1 LCCSLFDRHHSPFDL
16 VDAQMAFWA
25 QGTTPRR
32 TQAAARRLPPHL
44 ALPPPPLPSPTQTP
58 EDPRRLRLIATTG
71 SSEGS
76 LAPAPATTGSR
87 RAPRLTPPP
96 LRPPIPNQARVRIV
110 AHLGLAATRRLN
122 SRFTNASFQ
131 TGQQPLQFGLAH
143 FPPLSSQSQQPK
155 HTGYTKG
162 ELRPQSHFPG
172 HLSHLSFC
180 TQILPSSRSS
190 S

>member
-1 LCCSLFDRHHSPFDL
+1 MKMGGQYAGYNYYPQYGAQHTQGDHQDQRRTRGGGGGGHRQPGGGTAGPRKDYRGGNSNKYSNGTVSDLCCSLFDRHHSPFDL
-16 VDAQMAFWA
+16 ADAQMAFWA
-25 QGTTPRR
+25 QGTIPRR

-110 AHLGLAATRRLN
+110 AHLGLAATRRL
-122 SRFTNASFQ
+122 
-131 TGQQPLQFGLAH
+131 
-143 FPPLSSQSQQPK
+143 K
-155 HTGYTKG
+155 
-162 ELRPQSHFPG
+162 
-172 HLSHLSFC
+172 
-180 TQILPSSRSS
+180 
-190 S
+190 